1 MVRIVDYKVRE
12 ELARKAD
19 GEPYVC
25 FQCGTCTVSCLLH
38 YNIPVRRIIREI
50 QLGSIPKYD
59 ELWKCISCNY
69 CGALCPRGV
78 DVAKILRGMRSVLY
92 EEKAVPNDYTEV
104 LWRVYEE
111 GNPLGS
117 SRRERFSWL
126 ESIKLSNNPDVLL
139 YTCCLSSYDRR
150 LQTTLIYLID
160 ILRVAGVDIGVMNGE
175 ESCCGDIVYYTGED
189 YFFEEI
195 VSNNVEMIEKHKP
208 SVVITVSPHIY
219 HNLKNVYPKYGGK
232 LSMPVMHHVEYISE
246 LLAEGRI
253 NPGKVDGIVTYH
265 DPCYLGRYNGITEE
279 PREVL
284 ESIDGIE
291 FVEMEHNKGYTLCCG
306 GGGGG
311 IWTENKEAREV
322 TRRRLNEV
330 LDVEAGIMATACPYC
345 IRMFEDEAKLLNIDV
360 SIVDVVEILSK
371 SMV

>member
-1 MVRIVDYKVRE
+1 
-12 ELARKAD
+12 
-19 GEPYVC
+19 
-25 FQCGTCTVSCLLH
+25 
-38 YNIPVRRIIREI
+38 
-50 QLGSIPKYD
+50 
-59 ELWKCISCNY
+59 
-69 CGALCPRGV
+69 
-78 DVAKILRGMRSVLY
+78 
-92 EEKAVPNDYTEV
+92 
-104 LWRVYEE
+104 
-111 GNPLGS
+111 
-117 SRRERFSWL
+117 
-126 ESIKLSNNPDVLL
+126 
-139 YTCCLSSYDRR
+139 
-150 LQTTLIYLID
+150 
-160 ILRVAGVDIGVMNGE
+160 
-175 ESCCGDIVYYTGED
+175 
-189 YFFEEI
+189 
-195 VSNNVEMIEKHKP
+195 
-208 SVVITVSPHIY
+208 
-219 HNLKNVYPKYGGK
+219 
-232 LSMPVMHHVEYISE
+232 MPVMHHVEYISE